1 MWVIIYVLP
10 NIFIV
15 TKGVMIHMSKFRKL
29 TRLTAGLLSLA
40 LAFGAFA
47 LPQAGSSP
55 KLISAAADQDETTMY
70 EYTIKGLQLIAKKN
84 LYFFAYCPE
93 NGRSLEFTVSQK
105 SDSKRI
111 EISNMIQKIDYEDK
125 FDIKFRS
132 YNYYGELERSFEM
145 DTLSFSYIVEDIVY
159 IRDSGI
165 QIYGDINGDETV
177 DTYDIITFRKYLTA
191 DSFDGLAEDQIANAD
206 INKNG
211 SIDAEDLQKV
221 IDFTL
226 GRSTG
231 IDEYAQVG
239 SLRLDNT
246 VDVQAS
252 EGTATDQKFAS
263 AEMNLGIELLKKCYD
278 PEKEPNTL
286 ISPFSISSALAMT
299 ANGADNKTREE
310 MERVLG
316 NGLTLDELNE
326 YMAYYVANLP
336 DEKKEKLYSANSI
349 WYRDVPNL
357 KILDD
362 FLIANKKYYSS
373 EIYQDPFDYS
383 VADEVNKWVNKNT
396 RGMIP
401 SVIKKDDITPDLMMI
416 LVNTLY
422 FEAEWAAKYE
432 MSVSEKFTDLNG
444 EKHDIQAMHSAEY
457 MYYDLGDADAF
468 RKRYKGNYSF
478 VGILPHENV
487 DFNEYIAGLDSDKLL
502 SGLKNYE
509 DPDNYD
515 LYVMIPKFSYDY
527 GTLLNDQ
534 LKKLGM
540 EKAFD
545 PYAADFSKMN
555 DLTVE
560 GADPLY
566 ISKVIHKT
574 RIEVTESGTKAAAVT
589 AVMQNAGCGIPP
601 EPKKEIYIYLNRP
614 FVYMIVDDNNV
625 PVFIGAAT
633 SLES

>member
-1 MWVIIYVLP
+1 
-10 NIFIV
+10 
-15 TKGVMIHMSKFRKL
+15 MIHMSKFRKL

-40 LAFGAFA
+40 LAFGAFV

-55 KLISAAADQDETTMY
+55 KLISAAADKDETKMY
-70 EYTIKGLQLIAKKN
+70 EYTVKGLQLIIKNN
-84 LYFFAYCPE
+84 LYFSSYCPE
-93 NGRSLEFTVSQK
+93 NGRSLKFTVSQK
-105 SDSKRI
+105 SDSKRV
-111 EISNMIQKIDYEDK
+111 EMSKMIQQIDYEDK

-132 YNYYGELERSFEM
+132 SNYYGELERSFEM
-145 DTLSFSYIVEDIVY
+145 DKLSFSYIVEDIVY

-177 DTYDIITFRKYLTA
+177 DTYDIITFRKYVTA
-191 DSFDGLAEDQIANAD
+191 DSYDGLTEDQIANAD

-278 PEKEPNTL
+278 PEKAPNTL

-299 ANGADNKTREE
+299 ANGAGNKTREE

-316 NGLTLDELNE
+316 NGLTLEELNE

-336 DEKKEKLYSANSI
+336 DEKKEKLYVANSI
-349 WYRDVPNL
+349 WYRDTPTL

-362 FLIANKKYYSS
+362 FLTTNKKYYGS
-373 EIYQDPFDYS
+373 EIYQDPFKPS
-383 VADEVNKWVNKNT
+383 VAGQVNNWVKKNT

-401 SVIKKDDITPDLMMI
+401 EVLKEDDIDSSLMMLLI
-416 LVNTLY
+416 NTLY
-422 FEAEWAAKYE
+422 FEAEWASKYE
-432 MSVSEKFTDLNG
+432 TALNGKFTDLNG
-444 EKHDIQAMHSAEY
+444 EEHDIKTLNSQEY
-457 MYYDLGDADAF
+457 MYYDLGNADAF
-468 RKRYKGNYSF
+468 RKRYNGKYSF
-478 VGILPHENV
+478 VGILPHEDV
-487 DFNEYIAGLDSDKLL
+487 DFGEYIAGLDADTLL
-502 SGLKNYE
+502 SGLRTYE
-509 DPDNYD
+509 DPENYD

-527 GTLLNDQ
+527 STLLNEHLQ
-534 LKKLGM
+534 ALGM
-540 EKAFD
+540 ESAFD
-545 PYAADFSKMN
+545 IRNADFSKMN

-560 GADPLY
+560 GADPLF

-574 RIEVTESGTKAAAVT
+574 KIELTESGTKAAAVT
-589 AVMQNAGCGIPP
+589 VVAGNAGCGIPP

>member
-1 MWVIIYVLP
+1 MG
-10 NIFIV
+10 NF
-15 TKGVMIHMSKFRKL
+15 KKL
-29 TRLTAGLLSLA
+29 TRVTAGLMSLA
-40 LAFGAFA
+40 LAFGTFA
-47 LPQAGSSP
+47 ASQAGSSP
-55 KLISAAADQDETTMY
+55 KLISAAADQNDTM
-70 EYTIKGLQLIAKKN
+70 
-84 LYFFAYCPE
+84 LYDYVVKDLFVTGVNQ
-93 NGRSLEFTVSQK
+93 NGFNALLSNGAPVHFRISSK
-105 SDSKRI
+105 SDSKLL
-111 EISNMIQKIDYEDK
+111 ELLSKIHQSVKAERLI
-125 FDIKFRS
+125 DIKFS
-132 YNYYGELERSFEM
+132 SSKLYAELAALLGVIDIQPDSVYVI
-145 DTLSFSYIVEDIVY
+145 DDIIYIK
-159 IRDSGI
+159 DSGTHF
-165 QIYGDINGDETV
+165 YGDINDDGVV
-177 DTYDIITFRKYLTA
+177 DTFDIICYRKCAANNNWDDLTK
-191 DSFDGLAEDQIANAD
+191 DQFLNGD
-206 INKNG
+206 VNKNG
-211 SIDAEDLQKV
+211 AIDGEDLQKV
-221 IDFTL
+221 TDFTL
-226 GRSTG
+226 GNSSDL
-231 IDEYAQVG
+231 DEFGQVG
-239 SLRLDNT
+239 SVRLDDT
-246 VDVQAS
+246 VKVQAS
-252 EGTATDQKFAS
+252 EGTAADQKFAS
-263 AEMNLGIELLKKCYD
+263 AEMNLGLELLKKCYD
-278 PEKEPNTL
+278 PDSAENIL

-299 ANGADNKTREE
+299 ANGADNETREE
-310 MERVLG
+310 MEKVLG

-326 YMAYYVANLP
+326 YMAHYVANLP
-336 DEKKEKLYSANSI
+336 DTRTEKLYSANSI

-478 VGILPHENV
+478 VGILPHEDV

-509 DPDNYD
+509 DPNNYD

-534 LKKLGM
+534 LKELGV
-540 EKAFD
+540 KSAFD

-566 ISKVIHKT
+566 IGKVIHKT

-589 AVMQNAGCGIPP
+589 AVMQNAGCAFYP
-601 EPKKEIYIYLNRP
+601 EPKREIYIYLNRP
-614 FVYMIVDDNNV
+614 FVYMIVDENNI